1 MKDMIDSLKH
11 FKLTKEI
18 RTLLT
23 QICPMNTRQPDLS
36 NVFEKLYHAD
46 LIGRK
51 ELLSLETIMSLSQY
65 CLSIEE
71 KLNGLLCVVY
81 LYEEDEKRL
90 WLGAGPSI
98 PDGYKEYSHGLDVKL
113 DIRGGAEEP
122 IYIRNT
128 LIVSNVEH
136 GQDIVTLNHKKELMA
151 DGFKSYC
158 STPLEYQG
166 KMIGH
171 TVLFSDHLR
180 DFSDYEINMFQ
191 EHRNQIEKKLSQI
204 KDDMIFILKKQQTS

>member
-1 MKDMIDSLKH
+1 MKDIINSLKH

-18 RTLLT
+18 RTILT
-23 QICPMNTRQPDLS
+23 QLHPVNARQSDLS

-46 LIGRK
+46 LIGMQ
-51 ELLSLETIMSLSQY
+51 ELLSIETRMSLSHY
-65 CLSIEE
+65 CMAMEE

-90 WLGAGPSI
+90 WIGAGPSI
-98 PDGYKEYSHGLDVKL
+98 PDGYKEYSHGLNVNM
-113 DIRGGAEEP
+113 DIPGGAKDP
-122 IYIRNT
+122 IYIKNT
-128 LIVSNVEH
+128 LIVSNVERA
-136 GQDIVTLNHKKELMA
+136 QDIVTLNHKKKMMV

-158 STPLEYQG
+158 CSPLEYQG
-166 KMIGH
+166 KLIGH
-171 TVLFSDHLR
+171 TVLFSEQLR

-191 EHRNQIEKKLSQI
+191 DHRNQIEKKLSQI

>member
-1 MKDMIDSLKH
+1 MKDIIDSLKH

-18 RTLLT
+18 RTILT
-23 QICPMNTRQPDLS
+23 QIHPMSTRESDLS

-71 KLNGLLCVVY
+71 KLNGLLCGVY
-81 LYEEDEKRL
+81 LFEEDEKRL
-90 WLGAGPSI
+90 WVGAAPSVQN
-98 PDGYKEYSHGLDVKL
+98 GYREYSHGLDVKL
-113 DIRGGAEEP
+113 DISGGAEEP
-122 IYIRNT
+122 IYIKNT
-128 LIVSNVEH
+128 YIVSNVERSE
-136 GQDIVTLNHKKELMA
+136 DIVTLNHKKALMA

-166 KMIGH
+166 NMIGH
-171 TVLFSDHLR
+171 TVLFSDQLR
-180 DFSDYEINMFQ
+180 NFSDYEINMLQ
-191 EHRNQIEKKLSQI
+191 DQRNQIEKRLSQI
-204 KDDMIFILKKQQTS
+204 KDEMIFILKK

>member
-1 MKDMIDSLKH
+1 MKEIIDSLKY
-11 FKLTKEI
+11 FKLSKEI
-18 RTLLT
+18 RKLLT
-23 QICPMNTRQPDLS
+23 QIHPMNAGQTDLFK
-36 NVFEKLYHAD
+36 VFEKFYYAD
-46 LIGRK
+46 LIERQ
-51 ELLSLETIMSLSQY
+51 ELLSLETRMSLSQY
-65 CLSIEE
+65 CLAMEE
-71 KLNGLLCVVY
+71 KLKGLLCVVY

-98 PDGYKEYSHGLDVKL
+98 PDAYKEYSHGLDVKM
-113 DIRGGAEEP
+113 DIPGGAEEP

-136 GQDIVTLNHKKELMA
+136 GQDIVTLNHKKEMTA

-158 STPLEYQG
+158 CTPLEYQG

-171 TVLFSDHLR
+171 TVLFSDQLR

-191 EHRNQIEKKLSQI
+191 DHRNQIEKRLSQI
-204 KDDMIFILKKQQTS
+204 KDEMIFILKK